1 MPAHPEFTTAQLEG
15 LSQALADTGEGGLK
29 GSEIGALLD
38 EVGIVDAMPG
48 GTKWR
53 RLFQSFQQQQQ
64 QDRCGNKVLAF
75 IQAAMQPVRFVG
87 RHEVFE
93 TRRSALNEVLS
104 FAGIELSAEGQFKL
118 VTQAKTL
125 SEAAQ
130 RACRLRDN
138 LQKRGVHS
146 DVLRFCQPELLVDNY
161 FHAVLEATKSVAD
174 KIKAKTGLSDDG
186 ADLVDASLSL
196 GSSGM
201 PLLAFNSLQTKSER
215 SEQSGLSN
223 LMKGMFG
230 TFRNTTAHEAKIHW
244 VVTEQDAMD
253 LLTLAS
259 FLHRRLDAA
268 ARTPRKI

>member
-1 MPAHPEFTTAQLEG
+1 MPAHPEFTTAQLES
-15 LSQALADTGEGGLK
+15 LSQALADTGDGGLK
-29 GSEIGALLD
+29 GSEIGVLLD
-38 EVGIVDAMPG
+38 EVGIADTMPG

-53 RLFQSFQQQQQ
+53 RLCQSFQRQQQ
-64 QDRCGNKVLAF
+64 QDRCGNKVFAF

-87 RHEVFE
+87 RQEIFE
-93 TRRSALNEVLS
+93 SRRSALNEVLC
-104 FAGIELSAEGQFKL
+104 FAGLELSGDGQFRR
-118 VTQAKTL
+118 VSEVKTL

-130 RACRLRDN
+130 RARRLRDN
-138 LQKRGVHS
+138 LQKRSVHP

-161 FHAVLEATKSVAD
+161 FHAVLEATKSVAG
-174 KIKAKTGLSDDG
+174 KLKARTGLSDDG
-186 ADLVDASLSL
+186 ADLVDAALSL

-201 PLLAFNSLQTKSER
+201 PLLAFNSLQTKSEK

-244 VVTEQDAMD
+244 AVSEQDAMD

-268 ARTPRKI
+268 VRTPRQV